1 LALTTSGEFIIST
14 VRLGPA
20 EHVSLVRTLVRLSGG
35 GVVDRCGFCGSTDG
49 PFTSI
54 EGMFTVLMCPACLAR
69 RSRGRGPYPE
79 LSDAEMRAGLD
90 LLATWVLEQKA
101 AANRQVVAVMRQ
113 RLERGELVVPMYGP
127 LGFAWL
133 QRQAEIAEQ
142 LIAARAAAPPPGS

>member
-35 GVVDRCGFCGSTDG
+35 GVVDRCGFCGSTHG

-90 LLATWVLEQKA
+90 LLPTWALQQKA
-101 AANRQVVAVMRQ
+101 AAFSVPTTVANDLISLASCARPF
-113 RLERGELVVPMYGP
+113 RS
-127 LGFAWL
+127 
-133 QRQAEIAEQ
+133 EQ
-142 LIAARAAAPPPGS
+142 G